1 LDFALKRTGSIYKPI
16 IKEKAWQNA
25 RLFHQVAGKR
35 PNSLVTCQLSA
46 RRPCAEGKWYI
57 DSIAVAYN
65 QEIHGFANGRVLYK
79 IADQVF
85 NSLYVV
91 VINVGNNVASAGEV
105 IAATQA
111 SFSRRAT
118 SNHAA
123 NEDAMD
129 RAVQT

>member
-1 LDFALKRTGSIYKPI
+1 LDFALKRTGSIYKQI

-57 DSIAVAYN
+57 YRVAVAQN
-65 QEIHGFANGRVLYK
+65 LEVHSFANGRVLYQV
-79 IADQVF
+79 ADQVF

-111 SFSRRAT
+111 SFGRWTT
-118 SNHAA
+118 SNHAT